1 MKALV
6 TGASSGLGRDMAC
19 YLDSLG
25 IDLILVARRKERL
38 EELKNKLKGNVV
50 IETFDLSKID
60 NVNKLYDKYKDDDID
75 ILINNA
81 GFGMFGDFVE
91 TDLNRE
97 LEMIDLNVIAPHVL
111 TKLFL
116 KKFKEKDAG
125 YILNVC
131 SSAGFL
137 PGPHLATY
145 YATKNYI
152 LKLTMAIYEELKE
165 EKSNIHISALCPGPV
180 DTEFNEVAKGK
191 FSTKGVSSS
200 YVACYAID
208 KMFRGK
214 MIIIPTF
221 KMKVFI
227 FLSRL
232 VPYKLLMKIVGNIQK
247 VK

>member
-116 KKFKEKDAG
+116 KK
-125 YILNVC
+125 
-131 SSAGFL
+131 
-137 PGPHLATY
+137 
-145 YATKNYI
+145 
-152 LKLTMAIYEELKE
+152 
-165 EKSNIHISALCPGPV
+165 
-180 DTEFNEVAKGK
+180 
-191 FSTKGVSSS
+191 
-200 YVACYAID
+200 
-208 KMFRGK
+208 
-214 MIIIPTF
+214 
-221 KMKVFI
+221 
-227 FLSRL
+227 
-232 VPYKLLMKIVGNIQK
+232 
-247 VK
+247 

>member
-38 EELKNKLKGNVV
+38 EELKRKLKGNVV
-50 IETFDLSKID
+50 IETIDLSKID

-75 ILINNA
+75 ILVNNA
-81 GFGMFGDFVE
+81 GFGMFGDFVD

-116 KKFKEKDAG
+116 KKFKKKDAG

-137 PGPHLATY
+137 PGPHLAAY

-152 LKLTMAIYEELKE
+152 LKLTMAIYEELRRNKC
-165 EKSNIHISALCPGPV
+165 NIHISALCPGPV
-180 DTEFNEVAKGK
+180 DTEFNKVAKGK
-191 FSTKGVSSS
+191 FSTNGVSSS
-200 YVACYAID
+200 YVSRYAID

-214 MIIIPTF
+214 LIIVPTF
-221 KMKVFI
+221 KMKL
-227 FLSRL
+227 FLFLLRF
-232 VPYKLLMKIVGNIQK
+232 VPYKFLLKIIDGFQ
-247 VK
+247 

>member
-1 MKALV
+1 M
-6 TGASSGLGRDMAC
+6 
-19 YLDSLG
+19 
-25 IDLILVARRKERL
+25 
-38 EELKNKLKGNVV
+38 
-50 IETFDLSKID
+50 
-60 NVNKLYDKYKDDDID
+60 
-75 ILINNA
+75 
-81 GFGMFGDFVE
+81 
-91 TDLNRE
+91 
-97 LEMIDLNVIAPHVL
+97 
-111 TKLFL
+111 
-116 KKFKEKDAG
+116 
-125 YILNVC
+125 
-131 SSAGFL
+131 

-200 YVACYAID
+200 YVARYAID